1 MDEVRKMEF
10 GERLKYIMEQND
22 ITPQQIAAHFEIA
35 SSTVMNW
42 IRKKSMLPI
51 ERIGELAD
59 FLHTDVRFLLTGS
72 HEERVE
78 DLSPEDEKM
87 LREFRQL
94 SEVRQAEV
102 REYIKIILRAEKSE
116 DQLFVVKKG

>member
-1 MDEVRKMEF
+1 MDDVRKMEF
-10 GERLKYIMEQND
+10 GERLKYIMEQQN
-22 ITPQQIAAHFEIA
+22 TSPQLVAAHFGVA
-35 SSTVMNW
+35 SGTVMNW
-42 IRKKSMLPI
+42 IRKKSMLPM

-72 HEERVE
+72 HEERLE

-116 DQLFVVKKG
+116 DRLFVVKKG